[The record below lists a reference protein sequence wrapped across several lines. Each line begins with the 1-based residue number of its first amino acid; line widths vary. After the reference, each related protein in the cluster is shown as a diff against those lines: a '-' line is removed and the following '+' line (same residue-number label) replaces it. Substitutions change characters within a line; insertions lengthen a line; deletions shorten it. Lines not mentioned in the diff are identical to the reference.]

1 MFSTFA
7 GTSLASR
14 AAAPLCAQRRPAQ
27 RAAPVPLTI
36 EAAHKKGAGSTKNG
50 RDSNSKRR
58 GVKAYGG
65 QPVIA
70 GNIIIRQ
77 LGTKASSG
85 GSRARRGPRAVHAP
99 PADAGGTLPPTDSP
113 THVCVS
119 HTLTLTSRAQV
130 HPGENVGLGKDYT
143 LYAKAD
149 GIVVFKKNS
158 RVHKVHVV
166 PVEEY
171 VIPEGQIAKEGSRKQ
186 RKREARAE
194 ERAQVRAAAVAI

>member
-1 MFSTFA
+1 M
-7 GTSLASR
+7 
-14 AAAPLCAQRRPAQ
+14 
-27 RAAPVPLTI
+27 
-36 EAAHKKGAGSTKNG
+36 
-50 RDSNSKRR
+50 
-58 GVKAYGG
+58 
-65 QPVIA
+65 
-70 GNIIIRQ
+70 
-77 LGTKASSG
+77 
-85 GSRARRGPRAVHAP
+85 
-99 PADAGGTLPPTDSP
+99 
-113 THVCVS
+113 
-119 HTLTLTSRAQV
+119 